1 MIISVAMNG
10 DRMRRRNL
18 ILSVLILALFFTTSP
33 AARGGVDPEL
43 ARKLYERVTPSLV
56 AVQYVWETELGRRE
70 LAGAGIVVNGS
81 GLVMFSIALVDMRII
96 PDEQM
101 KDFKIIV
108 PRFDK
113 DSEEIEAVFQGRDER
128 TNLAF
133 VRTKEP
139 QKWQAL
145 TFEDVSYTVG
155 EPVLSVGLLPKDA
168 GYKTYLMQAAIA
180 AQLRGEVPQV
190 MTSGGLA
197 AVGSPVLNVKGQ
209 AIGFVN
215 FQSDQSPFLSIGDDR
230 RGQALQSVTSPPIF
244 FVPTR
249 DFAAGIKTPPV
260 AGEPSPIPWMGIP
273 QSAMTGLNKDV
284 AEELGLK
291 DQPAIELGDIIKG
304 TPADKAGL
312 KSGDV
317 VVKLDGEAL
326 ERGDAPEELPMILVR
341 DLRRKQVGDEVTLS
355 LLRAKGEPL
364 ADVKVKLE
372 ERPMMPNVAKRYWA
386 EDLGFSVRELVF
398 IDKYQRRLKDD
409 AAGVVVTLIKPQSSA
424 ASAKLGMN
432 DMITEMNGNPVTGVE
447 EFQKAYEA
455 TRKEKPKEP
464 VVLVVQREGNT
475 QVIRIEP
482 PQ

>member
-1 MIISVAMNG
+1 
-10 DRMRRRNL
+10 MRRYL
-18 ILSVLILALFFTTSP
+18 IPSLLVLALFITNP
-33 AARGGVDPEL
+33 IARGGVEPEL
-43 ARKLYERVTPSLV
+43 ARKLYERVSPSLV
-56 AVQYVWETELGRRE
+56 AVQFVWETELGRRE
-70 LAGAGIVVNGS
+70 LVGPGVVVGAD
-81 GLVMFSIALVDMRII
+81 GLVMMSIATVDMRI

-113 DSEEIEAVFQGRDER
+113 ENEEIEAVFQGRDER

-133 VRTKEP
+133 VKTKEP
-139 QKWQAL
+139 QKWTPI
-145 TFEDVSYTVG
+145 TFEEASVTVG

-168 GYKTYLMQAAIA
+168 GYKTYLMQSDIA
-180 AQLRGEVPQV
+180 AQLRGEVPQI

-197 AVGSPVLNVKGQ
+197 AVGSPVLNIKGQ

-215 FQSDQSPFLSIGDDR
+215 YQSDQAAFLNMNDPRNPLS
-230 RGQALQSVTSPPIF
+230 SVTNPPIF

-249 DFAAGIKTPPV
+249 DFADGIKSPPV
-260 AGEPSPIPWMGIP
+260 AGTLPKYPWLGIP
-273 QSAMTGLNKDV
+273 QQAMTGLNKDV

-304 TPADKAGL
+304 TPAERAGL

-317 VVKLDGEAL
+317 IVKVNGKPL

-341 DLRRKQVGDEVTLS
+341 QLRRMNVGDEVTLS
-355 LLRAKGEPL
+355 LMRTKGEPL
-364 ADVKVKLE
+364 TDVKVSLE
-372 ERPMMPNVAKRYWA
+372 ERPMMPNLAKRYYA

-409 AAGVVVTLIKPQSSA
+409 AQGVVVTLIKPQSA
-424 ASAKLGMN
+424 AQSAKLGMN
-432 DMITEMNGNPVTGVE
+432 DMITEMNGQPVESVE

-455 TRKEKPKEP
+455 IRKEKPREAL
-464 VVLVVQREGNT
+464 VLVVQRESNT

-482 PQ
+482 PQQ

>member
-1 MIISVAMNG
+1 
-10 DRMRRRNL
+10 MRRYL
-18 ILSVLILALFFTTSP
+18 IPSLLVLALFTANP
-33 AARGGVDPEL
+33 IARGGVEPEL
-43 ARKLYERVTPSLV
+43 ARKLYERVSPSLV
-56 AVQYVWETELGRRE
+56 AVQFVWETELGRRE
-70 LAGAGIVVNGS
+70 LVGAGVVVGAD
-81 GLVMFSIALVDMRII
+81 GLVMMSIATVDLRI

-113 DSEEIEAVFQGRDER
+113 DNDELDAVFQGRDER

-133 VRTKEP
+133 VKTKEP
-139 QKWQAL
+139 QKWTPI
-145 TFEDVSYTVG
+145 TFEDVSVTVG

-168 GYKTYLMQAAIA
+168 GYKTYLMQSDIA
-180 AQLRGEVPQV
+180 AQLRGEVPQI

-197 AVGSPVLNVKGQ
+197 AVGSPVLNIKGQ
-209 AIGFVN
+209 AMGFVN
-215 FQSDQSPFLSIGDDR
+215 YQSDQAAFLNMNDPRQPLG
-230 RGQALQSVTSPPIF
+230 SVTNPPIF

-249 DFAAGIKTPPV
+249 DFVAGIKSPPV
-260 AGEPSPIPWMGIP
+260 AGTLPKYPWLGIP
-273 QSAMTGLNKDV
+273 QQAMTGLNKDV

-317 VVKLDGEAL
+317 IVKVNGKPL

-341 DLRRKQVGDEVTLS
+341 QLRRMNVGDEVTLS
-355 LLRAKGEPL
+355 LMRTKGEPL
-364 ADVKVKLE
+364 TDVKVSLE
-372 ERPMMPNVAKRYWA
+372 ERPIMPNLAKRYYA

-398 IDKYQRRLKDD
+398 IDRYQRRLKDD
-409 AAGVVVTLIKPQSSA
+409 AKGVVVALIKPQSSA

-432 DMITEMNGNPVTGVE
+432 DMITEMNGQPVNSVE
-447 EFQKAYEA
+447 EFKKAYEA
-455 TRKEKPKEP
+455 IRKDKPREAL
-464 VVLVVQREGNT
+464 VLVVQRESNT

-482 PQ
+482 PQQ

>member
-1 MIISVAMNG
+1 V
-10 DRMRRRNL
+10 
-18 ILSVLILALFFTTSP
+18 
-33 AARGGVDPEL
+33 
-43 ARKLYERVTPSLV
+43 
-56 AVQYVWETELGRRE
+56 
-70 LAGAGIVVNGS
+70 GAD
-81 GLVMFSIALVDMRII
+81 GLVMMSIATVDLRI

-113 DSEEIEAVFQGRDER
+113 DNDELDAVFQGRDER

-133 VRTKEP
+133 VKTKEP
-139 QKWQAL
+139 QKWTPI
-145 TFEDVSYTVG
+145 TFEDVSVTVG

-168 GYKTYLMQAAIA
+168 GYKTYLMQSDIA
-180 AQLRGEVPQV
+180 AQLRGEVPQI

-197 AVGSPVLNVKGQ
+197 AVGSPVLNIKGQ
-209 AIGFVN
+209 AMGFVN
-215 FQSDQSPFLSIGDDR
+215 YQSDQAAFLNMNDPRQPLG
-230 RGQALQSVTSPPIF
+230 SVTNPPIF

-249 DFAAGIKTPPV
+249 DFVAGIKSPPV
-260 AGEPSPIPWMGIP
+260 AGTLPKYPWLGIP
-273 QSAMTGLNKDV
+273 QQAMTGLNKDV

-317 VVKLDGEAL
+317 IVKVNGKPL

-341 DLRRKQVGDEVTLS
+341 QLRRMNVGDEVTLS
-355 LLRAKGEPL
+355 LMRTKGEPL
-364 ADVKVKLE
+364 TDVKVSLE
-372 ERPMMPNVAKRYWA
+372 ERPIMPNLAKRYYA

-398 IDKYQRRLKDD
+398 IDRYQRRLKDD
-409 AAGVVVTLIKPQSSA
+409 AKGVVVALIKPQSSA

-432 DMITEMNGNPVTGVE
+432 DMITEMNGQPVNSVE
-447 EFQKAYEA
+447 EFKKAYEA
-455 TRKEKPKEP
+455 IRKDKPREAL
-464 VVLVVQREGNT
+464 VLVVQRESNT

-482 PQ
+482 PQQ

>member
-1 MIISVAMNG
+1 
-10 DRMRRRNL
+10 MRRYL
-18 ILSVLILALFFTTSP
+18 IPSLLVLALFIANP
-33 AARGGVDPEL
+33 IARGGVEPEL
-43 ARKLYERVTPSLV
+43 ARKLYERVSPSLV
-56 AVQYVWETELGRRE
+56 AVQFVWETELGRRE
-70 LAGAGIVVNGS
+70 LVGAGVVVGAD
-81 GLVMFSIALVDMRII
+81 GLVMMSIATVDMRI

-113 DSEEIEAVFQGRDER
+113 DNEEIDAVFQGRDER

-133 VRTKEP
+133 VKTKEP
-139 QKWQAL
+139 QKWTPI
-145 TFEDVSYTVG
+145 TFEDASVTVG

-168 GYKTYLMQAAIA
+168 GYKTYLMQSDIA
-180 AQLRGEVPQV
+180 AQLRGEVPQI

-197 AVGSPVLNVKGQ
+197 AVGSPVFNIKGQ

-215 FQSDQSPFLSIGDDR
+215 YQSDQAAFLNMNDPRQPLG
-230 RGQALQSVTSPPIF
+230 SVTNPPIF

-249 DFAAGIKTPPV
+249 DFATGIKSPPV
-260 AGEPSPIPWMGIP
+260 AGKQTQYPWLGIP
-273 QSAMTGLNKDV
+273 QQAMTGLNKDV

-317 VVKLDGEAL
+317 IVKVNGQPL

-341 DLRRKQVGDEVTLS
+341 QLRRMNVGDEVTLS
-355 LLRAKGEPL
+355 LMRTKGEPL
-364 ADVKVKLE
+364 TDVKVALE
-372 ERPMMPNVAKRYWA
+372 ERPGMPNLAKRYWA

-398 IDKYQRRLKDD
+398 IDRYQRRLKDD
-409 AAGVVVTLIKPQSSA
+409 AKGVVVTLIKPQSSA
-424 ASAKLGMN
+424 QSAKLGMN
-432 DMITEMNGNPVTGVE
+432 DMITEMNGQPVASVE

-455 TRKEKPKEP
+455 IRKDKPREAL
-464 VVLVVQREGNT
+464 VLVVQRESNT

-482 PQ
+482 PQQ

>member
-1 MIISVAMNG
+1 
-10 DRMRRRNL
+10 MRRYL
-18 ILSVLILALFFTTSP
+18 IPSLLVLALFITNP
-33 AARGGVDPEL
+33 IARGGVEPEL
-43 ARKLYERVTPSLV
+43 ARKLYERVSPSLV
-56 AVQYVWETELGRRE
+56 AVQFVWETELGRRE
-70 LAGAGIVVNGS
+70 LVGPGVIVGAE
-81 GLVMFSIALVDMRII
+81 GLVMMSIATVDLRI

-113 DSEEIEAVFQGRDER
+113 DNEEIDAVFQGRDER

-133 VRTKEP
+133 VKTKEP
-139 QKWQAL
+139 QKWTPI
-145 TFEDVSYTVG
+145 TFEEASVTVG

-168 GYKTYLMQAAIA
+168 GYKTYLMQSDIA
-180 AQLRGEVPQV
+180 AQLRGEVPQI

-197 AVGSPVLNVKGQ
+197 AVGSPVLNTKGQ

-215 FQSDQSPFLSIGDDR
+215 FQSDQAAFLNMNDPRNPLS
-230 RGQALQSVTSPPIF
+230 SVTNPPIF

-260 AGEPSPIPWMGIP
+260 AGTLPKYPWLGIP
-273 QSAMTGLNKDV
+273 QQAMTGLNKDV

-304 TPADKAGL
+304 TPAERAGL

-317 VVKLDGEAL
+317 IVKVNGQPL

-341 DLRRKQVGDEVTLS
+341 QLRRMNVGDEVTLS
-355 LLRAKGEPL
+355 LMRTKGEPL
-364 ADVKVKLE
+364 ADVKVSLE
-372 ERPMMPNVAKRYWA
+372 ERPMMPNLAKRYYA

-398 IDKYQRRLKDD
+398 IDRYQRRLKDD
-409 AAGVVVTLIKPQSSA
+409 AKGVVVTLIKPQSA
-424 ASAKLGMN
+424 AQSAKLGMN
-432 DMITEMNGNPVTGVE
+432 DMITEMNGQPVASVE

-455 TRKEKPKEP
+455 IRKEKPREAL
-464 VVLVVQREGNT
+464 VLVVQRESNT

-482 PQ
+482 PQE

>member
-1 MIISVAMNG
+1 
-10 DRMRRRNL
+10 MRR
-18 ILSVLILALFFTTSP
+18 ILTSSILMAALLFTIMP
-33 AARGGVDPEL
+33 AAARGGVDPEI
-43 ARKLYERVTPSLV
+43 ARKLHQSASPSLV
-56 AVQYVWETELGRRE
+56 AVQFVWENELNRRE
-70 LAGAGIVVNGS
+70 LVGAGVVVQPD
-81 GLVMFSIALVDMRII
+81 GLVMMSIAVTDQRI
-96 PDEQM
+96 PDDQM

-113 DSEEIEAVFQGRDER
+113 EPDEIEAVFQGRDER

-133 VRTKEP
+133 VRATEP
-139 QKWQAL
+139 QKWQAI
-145 TFEDVSYTVG
+145 TFEEASYGVG
-155 EPVLSVGLLPKDA
+155 DPVLAVGLLPKDA
-168 GYKTYLMQAAIA
+168 GYKSYVMQGTIA
-180 AQLRGEVPQV
+180 AELRGEVPQV

-197 AVGSPVLNVKGQ
+197 AVGSPVFNVKGQ

-215 FQSDQSPFLSIGDDR
+215 FQTDQSAFLNINDPR
-230 RGQALQSVTSPPIF
+230 NPLAAVTNPPIF

-249 DFAAGIKTPPV
+249 DFAQGIKTPPI
-260 AGEPSPIPWMGIP
+260 AGEPSLIPWIGIP
-273 QSAMTGLNKDV
+273 QSAMTGVNKDV

-291 DQPAIELGDIIKG
+291 DQPAIELGDIIKS
-304 TPADKAGL
+304 TPAEKAGL

-317 VVKLDGEAL
+317 VVKVNGEAL

-341 DLRRKQVGDEVTLS
+341 KLRRLKVGDEVTLS

-364 ADVKVKLE
+364 TDVKVTLD
-372 ERPMMPNVAKRYWA
+372 ERPKMANLAERFWA

-398 IDKYQRRLKDD
+398 VDRYRRRLKDD
-409 AAGVVVTLIKPQSSA
+409 ATGVVVSLIKQQSSA
-424 ASAKLGMN
+424 QSAKLQVD
-432 DMITEMNGNPVTGVE
+432 DMITEMNGQAVTGVE

-464 VVLVVQREGNT
+464 VVLVVQRESNT

>member
-1 MIISVAMNG
+1 MI
-10 DRMRRRNL
+10 RKL
-18 ILSVLILALFFTTSP
+18 IPSLLVLALLFTMP
-33 AARGGVDPEL
+33 IARAGVNPEL
-43 ARKLYERVTPSLV
+43 ARKLYERVSPSLV
-56 AVQYVWETELGRRE
+56 AVQFVWETELGRRE
-70 LAGAGIVVNGS
+70 LAGAGVVVGAD
-81 GLVMFSIALVDMRII
+81 GLVMMSIATVDMRI

-113 DSEEIEAVFQGRDER
+113 DPEELQAVFLGRDER

-133 VRTKEP
+133 VKTTEP
-139 QKWQAL
+139 QKMTPI
-145 TFEDVSYTVG
+145 TFEDVSYAVG

-168 GYKTYLMQAAIA
+168 GYKTYLMQAHIA
-180 AQLRGEVPQV
+180 AQLRGETPQV
-190 MTSGGLA
+190 MAGGGLA

-215 FQSDQSPFLSIGDDR
+215 YQSEQSAFLNMNDPRNPLS
-230 RGQALQSVTSPPIF
+230 AVTNPPIF

-249 DFAAGIKTPPV
+249 DFIAGIKSPPI
-260 AGEPSPIPWMGIP
+260 AGEPSPIPWIGIP
-273 QSAMTGLNKDV
+273 QTAMTGLNKDV
-284 AEELGLK
+284 AEELGLT
-291 DQPAIELGDIIKG
+291 DQPAIELGDIIKD

-341 DLRRKQVGDEVTLS
+341 ELRRKQVGDEVTLS
-355 LLRAKGEPL
+355 LFRGGEGDEL
-364 ADVKVKLE
+364 TDVKVTLE
-372 ERPMMPNVAKRYWA
+372 ERPKMPNLAQRYYA
-386 EDLGFSVRELVF
+386 EDLGFSVRELLFV
-398 IDKYQRRLKDD
+398 DKYQRRLKDD
-409 AAGVVVTLIKPQSSA
+409 ATGVVVALIKPQSSA

-432 DMITEMNGNPVTGVE
+432 DLITEMNGEPITSVE

-464 VVLVVQREGNT
+464 VVLVVQRESNT